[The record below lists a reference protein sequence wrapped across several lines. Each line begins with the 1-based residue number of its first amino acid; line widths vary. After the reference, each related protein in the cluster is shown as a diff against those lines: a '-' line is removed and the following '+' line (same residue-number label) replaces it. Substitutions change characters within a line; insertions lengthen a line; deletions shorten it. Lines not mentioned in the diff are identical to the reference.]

1 MPGRNSLTML
11 KAAFVAS
18 EIPAS
23 WTMFFGPFQLCGPHV
38 LERILAPAIPE
49 TAENDT
55 LRCPSGLRAITVL
68 ARAYLVRAQVPFS
81 TETKY
86 RLSSCKAAELA

>member
-1 MPGRNSLTML
+1 ML

-23 WTMFFGPFQLCGPHV
+23 LAILPGPFQLRGPHV

-49 TAENDT
+49 TAENEN
-55 LRCPSGLRAITVL
+55 LRSPFGLRAITVL
-68 ARAYLVRAQVPFS
+68 AKAYLVRAQVPFS
-81 TETKY
+81 SETKY
-86 RLSSCKAAELA
+86 RLSSCNATELA